1 MSLPPDFQF
10 SQSNLQDFVDCR
22 RRFQLRYL
30 LKIAWPA
37 LETEP
42 VQESERWMQQGA
54 RFHRMLQQAFTGI
67 PLERIAAQEMDA
79 DLSTWWA
86 NFQSRTPELLGF
98 DLNQLPQPQLMPEI
112 TLTAPI
118 GDYRLIGKFDLVLN
132 RLPEKITIVDWK
144 TSRRAPRREIQA
156 ARMQTLLYPYLMIQC
171 SPRWNGGQ
179 PVQPEQVEMLYWYA
193 NDADKVQRFAYDAR
207 QYDRDHAR
215 LLSLVKEIA
224 DLPEEDFS
232 LTSHVEACKYCVYRS
247 LCDRGIDAGLLDA
260 FDDELGDIDGG
271 DYKLDFDQIAEVEF

>member
-67 PLERIAAQEMDA
+67 PLERIAAQEMEA

-98 DLNQLPQPQLMPEI
+98 DLNQLPQPWLTPEI

-144 TSRRAPRREIQA
+144 TSRRAPRRETQA

-179 PVQPEQVEMLYWYA
+179 AVQPEQVEMLYWYA
-193 NDADKVQRFAYDAR
+193 NDADKVHRFVYDTR

-215 LLSLVKEIA
+215 LQSLVKEIA
-224 DLPEEDFS
+224 DLPEEDFFM
-232 LTSHVEACKYCVYRS
+232 TSHVEACKYCVYRS
-247 LCDRGIDAGLLDA
+247 LCDRGVDAGLFEA
-260 FDDELGDIDGG
+260 YDDELGEIDGG
-271 DYKLDFDQIAEVEF
+271 DLELDFEQIAEVEF